1 MYRSLFQNTF
11 NKSPLMH
18 YLFRKTPKPL
28 GRWSVDKCNTSV
40 SMTNYYN
47 NVDHCGT
54 CDYQTK
60 MIENILK
67 EKQKEET
74 NKKN

>member
-1 MYRSLFQNTF
+1 
-11 NKSPLMH
+11 
-18 YLFRKTPKPL
+18 
-28 GRWSVDKCNTSV
+28 
-40 SMTNYYN
+40 MTNYYN

-60 MIENILK
+60 MIETILK